1 MPHVLTIA
9 RAIVEENAD
18 TAAAIHAAGT
28 AKVQAMPL
36 ADKDATPAKTYVMD
50 ALVDAKEIV
59 AAVVLQHLQDES
71 RFDWEVRKTSHFPI
85 I

>member
-28 AKVQAMPL
+28 AKVQVMPL
-36 ADKDATPAKTYVMD
+36 VAEDVTHARTFATVV
-50 ALVDAKEIV
+50 LVDAKETV
-59 AAVVLQHLQDES
+59 AAVVLQHHQDNM
-71 RFDWEVRKTSHFPI
+71 FNK
-85 I
+85 